1 MNILY
6 NNIGIYLSKRIQVQ
20 KEMYNMWQAPGG
32 KIERGESSVQVAI
45 RETEEEIGIQLS
57 EKDLIYLFNDPTYN
71 CDVYITKVYSNQK
84 PKHTEPEKQGP
95 WKHIS
100 FEQYEK
106 MAKQKLTTPTHTS
119 YIQEIMKSLLA
130 EESAY
135 TQYTEEIQ
143 DALFGEA
150 EVYGE
155 KINILIDSGAVGCII
170 SKRFLDRVQH
180 PIDALTNVKIID
192 ITGKRTSPLGIV

>member
-1 MNILY
+1 
-6 NNIGIYLSKRIQVQ
+6 
-20 KEMYNMWQAPGG
+20 
-32 KIERGESSVQVAI
+32 
-45 RETEEEIGIQLS
+45 
-57 EKDLIYLFNDPTYN
+57 
-71 CDVYITKVYSNQK
+71 
-84 PKHTEPEKQGP
+84 
-95 WKHIS
+95 
-100 FEQYEK
+100 

-150 EVYGE
+150 EVYRE

-180 PIDALTNVKIID
+180 Q
-192 ITGKRTSPLGIV
+192 